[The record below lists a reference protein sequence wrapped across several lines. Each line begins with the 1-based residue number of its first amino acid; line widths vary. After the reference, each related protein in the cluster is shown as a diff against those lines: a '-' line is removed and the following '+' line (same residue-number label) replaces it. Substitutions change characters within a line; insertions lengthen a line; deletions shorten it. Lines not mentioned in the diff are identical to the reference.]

1 MFFDRILPNEDQ
13 DPSKNSNF
21 NAPYLADIK
30 TYSPF
35 YDQKKHF
42 WAELTACSIQHY
54 DRLWISLGYDDIP
67 LHPPLENILDYHGD
81 YDFMMKFPR
90 DELLL
95 RNPKYW
101 GLRHEMDSYFRYN
114 AYKNETIFLC
124 NLAFS
129 SSTYKENRTGF
140 TYYPAIKF
148 VACSEQNDY
157 AYFLRN
163 RFFYQ
168 LSLASSA
175 LNTYDY
181 LQNLESPFASNRKN
195 LLFYRSH
202 SNYLNAYTIPQKK
215 VLWSAP
221 LKKEFDEPSFQEMLD
236 WNAKTY
242 HTEAYYRILAPYFTD
257 YWFLFQAGNR
267 FGIYSTN
274 KGKELLNF
282 SLETYM
288 DTKDLYIFPPMV
300 FKNSLMILY
309 IQKKEWEQT
318 MDKVGIIELRG
329 KDKPIIKHY
338 QLGSFVDASSF
349 ELNKIAFFPN
359 SDGFW
364 LKISRDESDYSK
376 LERIIYYELP

>member
-1 MFFDRILPNEDQ
+1 MCRKKSSLAGFFIALLCFYLFLNPFVLVFSQTPASVQRLPWILYFDRILQKEDQ
-13 DPSKNSNF
+13 DPSKNSNLEI
-21 NAPYLADIK
+21 PCHADIK

-42 WAELTACSIQHY
+42 WAELASCSIQHY
-54 DRLWISLGYDDIP
+54 DRLWISLGYDQSIKFQPHID
-67 LHPPLENILDYHGD
+67 NILDYHGD
-81 YDFMMKFPR
+81 YDFVMKFPR
-90 DELLL
+90 VELLL

-101 GLRHEMDSYFRYN
+101 GLRHEVDSYFRYN

-181 LQNLESPFASNRKN
+181 LQNLENPFASNRKN
-195 LLFYRSH
+195 LLFFCSH
-202 SNYLNAYTIPQKK
+202 FGFLNAYAIPQKK
-215 VLWSAP
+215 VLWSVP
-221 LKKEFDEPSFQEMLD
+221 LKKELDEPSYREMLD
-236 WNAKTY
+236 LNTRAY
-242 HTEAYYRILAPYFTD
+242 DAEPYYRILVPYFTD
-257 YWFLFQAGNR
+257 YWFLFQSGNR
-267 FGIYSTN
+267 FDIYSTN
-274 KGKELLNF
+274 KGKELLNY

-288 DTKDLYIFPPMV
+288 NP
-300 FKNSLMILY
+300 
-309 IQKKEWEQT
+309 
-318 MDKVGIIELRG
+318 
-329 KDKPIIKHY
+329 
-338 QLGSFVDASSF
+338 
-349 ELNKIAFFPN
+349 
-359 SDGFW
+359 
-364 LKISRDESDYSK
+364 K
-376 LERIIYYELP
+376 LH